1 MVLLPNPS
9 ITFCMTERHE
19 HFTLKSNARIE
30 YYTFFLES
38 NKSNYK
44 EKKGKKREKPKRLL
58 PLSLSSSYFSQG
70 QCLKGAHFS
79 LRKPTLMLSK
89 ATYF

>member
-1 MVLLPNPS
+1 
-9 ITFCMTERHE
+9 MTDRHE

-30 YYTFFLES
+30 YYTFFLVS

-58 PLSLSSSYFSQG
+58 PFVPPPICPSLSR
-70 QCLKGAHFS
+70 S
-79 LRKPTLMLSK
+79 LQLM
-89 ATYF
+89 